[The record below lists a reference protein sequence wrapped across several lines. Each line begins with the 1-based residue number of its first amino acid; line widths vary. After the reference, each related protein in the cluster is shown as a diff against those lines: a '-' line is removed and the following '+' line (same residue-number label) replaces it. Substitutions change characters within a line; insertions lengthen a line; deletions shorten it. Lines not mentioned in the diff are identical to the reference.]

1 MGILGKLFFYFEK
14 IRELKKLSGKRKI
27 IILAFL
33 LLLLTILAIAREYT
47 FVWINAAINN
57 YYRTTNN
64 SEIPAFFLQFEKQ
77 ELYNLKWILSVLY
90 GGLNISLS
98 AFAIFIYFNSKNY
111 ALFTLS
117 IYGIT
122 GLILTI
128 GYTLSKLLNLKE
140 SVYDFLHD
148 ILLIFQT
155 PILFILIFP
164 LLLFHKKQKQ

>member
-1 MGILGKLFFYFEK
+1 M
-14 IRELKKLSGKRKI
+14 SGKRKI

-33 LLLLTILAIAREYT
+33 LLLLSILAIAREYT

-77 ELYNLKWILSVLY
+77 ELYNLKWILSFLF

-98 AFAIFIYFNSKNY
+98 VYTVLIYFNSKNY

-117 IYGIT
+117 IYCLAGIV
-122 GLILTI
+122 LVV
-128 GYTLSKLLNLKE
+128 GYILSKLLSVKE

-148 ILLIFQT
+148 ILLILQT